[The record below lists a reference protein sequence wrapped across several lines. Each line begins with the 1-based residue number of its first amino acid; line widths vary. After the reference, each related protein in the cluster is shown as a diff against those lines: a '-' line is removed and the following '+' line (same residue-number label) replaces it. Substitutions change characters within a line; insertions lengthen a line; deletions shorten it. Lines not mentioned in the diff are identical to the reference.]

1 MPIVASM
8 GGNAGTQTLTV
19 AVRALATKELT
30 ATNALR
36 VIGKEI
42 LVGAFNGIIFAALTG
57 FIAWLWFS
65 DPALGFVIGMA
76 MIVNLV
82 MAGLAGAAIPVLLDR
97 LDIDPAIGSSVLL
110 TTLTDVAGFFAFLG
124 LGAWLLL

>member
-1 MPIVASM
+1 
-8 GGNAGTQTLTV
+8 
-19 AVRALATKELT
+19 
-30 ATNALR
+30 
-36 VIGKEI
+36 
-42 LVGAFNGIIFAALTG
+42 
-57 FIAWLWFS
+57 
-65 DPALGFVIGMA
+65 